1 MTSIAAPIVGLSAT
15 EAAWDQV
22 VLIWPEITDA
32 KDYKIYWDKG
42 SEDNLNLLKS
52 LSATTNGLTRYV
64 VNNQTSY
71 GILGSENVKLHGGK
85 FKFRVSY
92 MSIKTGK
99 ESAISDVLSVTVP
112 KK

>member
-15 EAAWDQV
+15 EANWDEI
-22 VLIWPEITDA
+22 VLIWPEISDA

-52 LSATTNGLTRYV
+52 LTATTNGDTRYV
-64 VNNQTSY
+64 VNSQSSN

-92 MSIKTGK
+92 MSIKNGK